1 MALDLALPTHLHMTQ
16 PDVRRPRAT
25 MQGLEFVQT
34 VPYKDVQVAPQT
46 RRTNYSSHSD
56 PTRKGTYTALD
67 PTVTCLLEL
76 KCIQALP
83 LIHRLLE
90 SGNLP
95 KLLLELAGL
104 LRIASSIIAFIFGSV
119 AAIHA

>member
-1 MALDLALPTHLHMTQ
+1 
-16 PDVRRPRAT
+16 

-34 VPYKDVQVAPQT
+34 VPYKDVQDVQVALQT

-56 PTRKGTYTALD
+56 PTRKGTYTVLD
-67 PTVTCLLEL
+67 PTPTCLLEL

-104 LRIASSIIAFIFGSV
+104 LRIASSIIAFILGSV
-119 AAIHA
+119 AAIHAYSRGSDYARAYWYPVRNTSS